1 MKKLFLSLAMLYMGA
16 AYTLPGQVII
26 VRHGEK
32 NTLTG
37 ELTAAGIERVEAL
50 SSYLTE
56 SNSGPGFVGNA
67 GLTNVVLF
75 NYGLP
80 AALFAAR
87 PVQRSDDFTV
97 RCIQTLVPT
106 ALKLSLPIHSPY
118 GPGQEEKLV
127 ELIFNEPRF
136 DGKNIVICWHHTFI
150 AALIRA
156 FGYIPPAGILPSY
169 PNRFDLVWPLTFPA
183 PSPPV
188 VINPILQELLF
199 DDPTTFP

>member
-1 MKKLFLSLAMLYMGA
+1 MKKLILSLAMLYMGA

-75 NYGLP
+75 NYGP
-80 AALFAAR
+80 PFALFAAR

-106 ALKLSLPIHSPY
+106 ALKMGLPIHSPY
-118 GPGQEEKLV
+118 GPGQEDKLV
-127 ELIFNEPRF
+127 QLIFNEPLY

-156 FGYIPPAGILPSY
+156 FGYLPPAGILPVH

-183 PSPPV
+183 PNPPV